1 MPPKNSKKICI
12 CPECEKEIK
21 PVTKFIKKVEE
32 NTNEKEILSYFN
44 HEIIT
49 VNDFNSETFFNSSFH
64 ITSIQSVA
72 LKLLFLSLSKYLDEI
87 VLKITEEKIY
97 FVKVSEDNVVFHLNL
112 DSRNFELY
120 TVNDN
125 NPIYNH
131 SDNIKETIVIY
142 LKVDLKEF
150 RPVFK
155 NVKKNDTISFRKEKY
170 CNVWELL
177 IYNDENHYY
186 STYKFKNN
194 IDKICNINISNKEF
208 IYTLQIPSD
217 LIDDIIKKEE
227 VLHPNIILIKIY
239 EQYLEFY
246 AEKKDKTICCENKII
261 SSVSGP
267 IKHSSEEYN
276 NKIVT
281 GKYNFNKYRIC
292 QSFLNLC
299 NCISLI
305 TSQDDVLILSV
316 TVAHLGLLNICIPPI
331 IS

>member
-64 ITSIQSVA
+64 ITSCQSGA

-87 VLKITEEKIY
+87 VLKITEKKIC
-97 FVKVSEDNVVFHLNL
+97 FLKVSEDNVVFHLNL
-112 DSRNFELY
+112 DSQQFEIY
-120 TVNDN
+120 TVNDM

-150 RPVFK
+150 RPFVK
-155 NVKKNDTISFRKEKY
+155 NVKNDDTISFRKEKY

-177 IYNDENHYY
+177 IYNDEKQYH

-194 IDKICNINISNKEF
+194 IDKICNINISSKVFN
-208 IYTLQIPSD
+208 YTLEIPFY

-227 VLHPNIILIKIY
+227 VLHPNVILIKIN

-261 SSVSGP
+261 FSKNGP
-267 IKHSSEEYN
+267 INYCSEEYN

-299 NCISLI
+299 PCISLI
-305 TSQDDVLILSV
+305 THQDDVLILSV
-316 TVAHLGLLNICIPPI
+316 TVASLGKLKICIPPI